1 MQAEPPTL
9 ENDSLSSP
17 ETSMYLGSDVG
28 GGLHR
33 TSSNSASVTFRFLLD
48 PRHRQS
54 SLTPSLTDGTSSAGD
69 SPGRLP
75 LPNADA
81 NAKPRP
87 LPQLPRNVSSS
98 TAGASDMYPRIPSGT
113 STRTRASSLPLLSQ
127 DPYSRDP
134 IDEFFNP
141 SSGSG
146 IGMESTCQIN
156 LSSSTD
162 GDPFTTTPSRPS
174 SRYLSSR
181 RGGNKEN
188 VSPTGGAGAGAN
200 SKSWHPTQV
209 RTGIRRRSQTLP
221 PSEIT
226 HLSIETEDSLYETPV
241 PTRRKTSLTIQNQNN
256 HRDDAQVQPL
266 VQVHEI
272 SPASSDKLS
281 PEAQD
286 IMSQIRRRAAS
297 TVGSFVARSKGRKRT
312 SDTFVAI
319 EWER

>member
-1 MQAEPPTL
+1 MRRELDRTFASFRSANDTEDGGFSSMQAEPPTL
-9 ENDSLSSP
+9 DTESLSTP
-17 ETSMYLGSDVG
+17 ETSMHLGSDIG

-69 SPGRLP
+69 SPNRLP
-75 LPNADA
+75 MPSP
-81 NAKPRP
+81 KP
-87 LPQLPRNVSSS
+87 LPQVPRNVSSS
-98 TAGASDMYPRIPSGT
+98 TAGGSDMYPRVPSGT

-127 DPYSRDP
+127 DPRDP

-141 SSGSG
+141 TLD
-146 IGMESTCQIN
+146 STSQIN
-156 LSSSTD
+156 LSASPDS
-162 GDPFTTTPSRPS
+162 DPFTTTPSRPS
-174 SRYLSSR
+174 SKFHASR
-181 RGGNKEN
+181 RGNKEN
-188 VSPTGGAGAGAN
+188 EAPT
-200 SKSWHPTQV
+200 SWHPTQV

-241 PTRRKTSLTIQNQNN
+241 PTRRKASLTMQNRN
-256 HRDDAQVQPL
+256 D

-297 TVGSFVARSKGRKRT
+297 TVGSFVSRSKGRKRT

-319 EWER
+319 EWE